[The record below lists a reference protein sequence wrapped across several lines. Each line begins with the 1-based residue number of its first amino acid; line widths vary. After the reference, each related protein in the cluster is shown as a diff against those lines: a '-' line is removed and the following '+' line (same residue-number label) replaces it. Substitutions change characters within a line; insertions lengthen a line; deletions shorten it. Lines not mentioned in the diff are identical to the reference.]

1 MELKKNILNKLFIGV
16 FITWVISLVTVY
28 LPISNLVPSTF
39 PVTINDAILT
49 IFVASTGIAFSLS
62 LYLGLGKLRTKP

>member
-1 MELKKNILNKLFIGV
+1 MELKKSILNKLFIGV

-28 LPISNLVPSTF
+28 LPISNLTPSTF

-49 IFVASTGIAFSLS
+49 IFVALTGIVSSMS
-62 LYLGLGKLRTKP
+62 LYLGLNKLRSNP